1 MHVVDLDF
9 VFDSQQTLKCIE
21 MEAKIQDLTP
31 LDDFDQPLPPLFVLV
46 LVLSALTHMAYD

>member
-21 MEAKIQDLTP
+21 EEAKIQDLTP
-31 LDDFDQPLPPLFVLV
+31 LYDFDQPLPPLFVLV